1 MIFKIARHF
10 LKTPSTP
17 KAHKKD
23 NLQDKLL
30 FVVFEGLYTH
40 LKAATSADYMTFS
53 NTTKKSGAKILFV
66 ALPNIPKDKKIG
78 KY

>member
-1 MIFKIARHF
+1 M
-10 LKTPSTP
+10 KTPSTP
-17 KAHKKD
+17 KSPQKD

-30 FVVFEGLYTH
+30 FWFLRVFIPH